1 MIKKKPIEAKS
12 SAGIDIAWVAL
23 AVSVYIILV
32 FNISFW
38 KGIVKIFGA
47 PDSGEFFFFCSML
60 LSLVAAANMIF
71 SLFSFRYIFK
81 PIVILIVISSS
92 LIAFFMDTYGIMMD
106 KGMLQNILET
116 DSGEVMELFSFKLL
130 IHFFFLGMLPA
141 LLIGWIKIK
150 YRKNIKGFFF
160 CSGIILFSA
169 VFLGANAVVF
179 FKDYASLSRNHRHLR
194 FLINPSYFFYSVS
207 EYAQDL
213 LSRSNLPPTPI
224 GSDAVLE
231 KTWEERGKKTITV
244 LVLGETARAENFSLN
259 GYSRDTN
266 PMLSQEEIINF
277 SNFYSCGTSTAVSV
291 PCMFSHLGEERYSE
305 SKAKKSENLLDV
317 LSHAGIQ
324 VLWRDNNSGCKG
336 VCKRI
341 EAEKMANLQHE
352 NLCGDAGCYDEIL
365 LQGLQEYVDSLKK
378 DAFIVLHQKGSH
390 GPAYYLRYPESFELY
405 EPVCET
411 SQLDKCPRQ
420 EIINAYD
427 NSILYTDYF
436 LSLVIG
442 FLKNNSD
449 KFDTAMIYVS
459 DHGESLGE
467 NNIYLHGLP
476 YHIAPDEQK
485 RVPFILWFSKGFE
498 DAYGIDRR
506 HLESISAA
514 RHSHD
519 NLFDSV
525 LGLLDIQTK
534 EYDPRED
541 IFAVIKKMNA

>member
-1 MIKKKPIEAKS
+1 
-12 SAGIDIAWVAL
+12 
-23 AVSVYIILV
+23 VYIILV

-38 KGIVKIFGA
+38 KGIINIFGA
-47 PDSGEFFFFCSML
+47 PDSGEFFFFCSIL
-60 LSLVAAANMIF
+60 LSLIAAANMIF

-81 PIVILIVISSS
+81 PIVILILISSS
-92 LIAFFMDTYGIMMD
+92 LIAYFMDSYGIMMD
-106 KGMLQNILET
+106 KGMLQNIIET
-116 DSGEVMELFSFKLL
+116 DSREVYELFSIRL
-130 IHFFFLGMLPA
+130 ILYFFFFGMLPSF
-141 LLIGWIKIK
+141 LIGWIKIN
-150 YRKNIKGFFF
+150 YRKNIRGGIFT
-160 CSGIILFSA
+160 SGVIVLSA
-169 VFLGANAVVF
+169 LFLGANALVF
-179 FKDYASLSRNHRHLR
+179 FKDYASLSRDHRYLR
-194 FLINPSYFFYSVS
+194 LLINPSYFFYSVS

-213 LSRSNLPPTPI
+213 LQQKAAIAMPLGR
-224 GSDAVLE
+224 DAVQDI
-231 KTWEERGKKTITV
+231 TSMQRGKKTITI
-244 LVLGETARAENFSLN
+244 LVLGETARAANFSLN

-266 PMLSQEEIINF
+266 PMLNKEDIINF

-291 PCMFSHLGEERYSE
+291 PSMFSHLGRKRYSE
-305 SKAKKSENLLDV
+305 TKAKSSENLLDV